1 MFRGGQFSFCAYSVN
16 SYALAAG
23 LGTDYGN
30 ALWRCVSCKIVSSRC
45 TTTDEACQSP
55 WGFGTRFPKTTHSK
69 PEGTRDEGF
78 SQLRSAYQAGQGGDI
93 HNPRGDPRLILR
105 LRKGLDGLLSQVAD
119 YCKEETLRRAPL
131 LERQT
136 FFDSSINEPI
146 NVF

>member
-1 MFRGGQFSFCAYSVN
+1 MFRGGQFCFCAYSVN

-30 ALWRCVSCKIVSSRC
+30 ALWRCVSCKIVCPRC
-45 TTTDEACQSP
+45 TTTDGACQSLG
-55 WGFGTRFPKTTHSK
+55 GFYTRFPKTTHSK

-78 SQLRSAYQAGQGGDI
+78 SHLRSAYQAGQGGDNS
-93 HNPRGDPRLILR
+93 HNHRRDPRLILR

-131 LERQT
+131 LEL
-136 FFDSSINEPI
+136 
-146 NVF
+146 V